1 MRETE
6 YRNNM
11 KIAID
16 ARMIQMSGIGT
27 YIKTLMGHGIY
38 AVALGDDKDIL
49 KYDESVQVINYDEK
63 IYGAGEQLHFPFKEL
78 KKSGVSLLH
87 VPHYN
92 VPVFYRGRLAV
103 TVHDL
108 THLVLPQFLPN
119 KLAYLYA
126 RFLIGYAVHKA
137 EVVFTVSENSKKDIL
152 RFYRVPEEKIAV
164 VYNAVDVR
172 FIHRQREDV
181 EYLIDK
187 YKLPRDK
194 KVIMYV
200 GNLKPHKNL
209 PKLLEAYSAMKD
221 RENTCLVLVGK
232 AFDSEDLTPEIKK
245 LGIEDSVVRTGI
257 IVDNELVDFYNLAD
271 LFVFPSLYEGF
282 GIPPLEAMACGTPV
296 ACSDNSSLPEVVGDA
311 AYMFNPYD
319 VNQIREAMEKVLGNS
334 SLAEKLIERG
344 YRRAAMFTPEKI
356 VETTKAVFEK
366 IKG

>member
-1 MRETE
+1 MR
-6 YRNNM
+6 
-11 KIAID
+11 IAID

-38 AVALGDDKDIL
+38 DIALGDEKDIL
-49 KYDESVQVINYDEK
+49 KYDKSVKVINYSDK

-78 KKSGVSLLH
+78 KKSRADLLH

-92 VPVFYRGRLAV
+92 VPVFYRGKLAV
-103 TVHDL
+103 TVHDMI
-108 THLVLPQFLPN
+108 HLVLPQFLPN
-119 KLAYLYA
+119 KFAYLYA
-126 RFLIGYAVHKA
+126 KFLIGYAVHKA
-137 EVVFTVSENSKKDIL
+137 DVVFTVSENSKKDIL
-152 RFYRVPEEKIAV
+152 RFYKVREDKIVV
-164 VYNAVDVR
+164 VYNAVDAK
-172 FIHRQREDV
+172 FTHRDRREV

-187 YKLPRDK
+187 YNLPKNK

-209 PKLLEAYSAMKD
+209 PRLLEAYSKMSG

-232 AFDSEDLTPEIKK
+232 AFDSEDLTPRIKS

-296 ACSDNSSLPEVVGDA
+296 VCSNNSSLPEVVGDA
-311 AYMFNPYD
+311 AYMFDPYEEK
-319 VNQIREAMEKVLGNS
+319 QIGDAMEKVLYDDT
-334 SLAEKLIERG
+334 LADALIERG
-344 YRRAAMFTPEKI
+344 YKRAAMFTPDKI
-356 VETTKAVFEK
+356 VDRTKAAFERLK
-366 IKG
+366 K

>member
-1 MRETE
+1 M
-6 YRNNM
+6 
-11 KIAID
+11 
-16 ARMIQMSGIGT
+16 
-27 YIKTLMGHGIY
+27 
-38 AVALGDDKDIL
+38 
-49 KYDESVQVINYDEK
+49 
-63 IYGAGEQLHFPFKEL
+63 
-78 KKSGVSLLH
+78 
-87 VPHYN
+87 
-92 VPVFYRGRLAV
+92 

-126 RFLIGYAVHKA
+126 KFLIGYAVHKA

-164 VYNAVDVR
+164 VYNAVDAR

-209 PKLLEAYSAMKD
+209 PKLLEAYSEMKD

-245 LGIEDSVVRTGI
+245 LGIEDSVVKTGI

-296 ACSDNSSLPEVVGDA
+296 VCSNNSSLPEVVGDA

-319 VNQIREAMEKVLGNS
+319 VNQIKEAMENVLCNS

>member
-1 MRETE
+1 MTGV
-6 YRNNM
+6 
-11 KIAID
+11 
-16 ARMIQMSGIGT
+16 QT
-27 YIKTLMGHGIY
+27 C
-38 AVALGDDKDIL
+38 ALPI
-49 KYDESVQVINYDEK
+49 S
-63 IYGAGEQLHFPFKEL
+63 
-78 KKSGVSLLH
+78 
-87 VPHYN
+87 
-92 VPVFYRGRLAV
+92 
-103 TVHDL
+103 
-108 THLVLPQFLPN
+108 
-119 KLAYLYA
+119 
-126 RFLIGYAVHKA
+126 VHKA

-164 VYNAVDVR
+164 VYNAVDAR
-172 FIHRQREDV
+172 FVHRQRADV

-194 KVIMYV
+194 RVIMYV

-245 LGIEDSVVRTGI
+245 LGIVDSVVRTGI

-296 ACSDNSSLPEVVGDA
+296 VCSDNSSLPEVVGDA

>member
-1 MRETE
+1 
-6 YRNNM
+6 M

-27 YIKTLMGHGIY
+27 YIKALMGHGIY
-38 AVALGDDKDIL
+38 DIALGDGNDIL
-49 KYDESVQVINYDEK
+49 KYDANVKVINYSDK

-78 KKSGVSLLH
+78 RKSGADLLH

-92 VPVFYRGRLAV
+92 VPVFYRGKLAV

-119 KLAYLYA
+119 KAAYLYA
-126 RFLIGYAVHKA
+126 KFLIGYAVRKA
-137 EVVFTVSENSKKDIL
+137 EVVFTVSENSKRDIL
-152 RFYRVPEEKIAV
+152 RFYNIPEDKIAV
-164 VYNAVDVR
+164 VYNAVDSR
-172 FIHRQREDV
+172 FVHRDREDV
-181 EYLIDK
+181 SYLFDK
-187 YKLPRDK
+187 YNIPRDK

-209 PKLLEAYSAMKD
+209 PRLLEAYSKMNG
-221 RENTCLVLVGK
+221 REDTCLVLVGK
-232 AFDSEDLTPEIKK
+232 AFDSEDLTPQIKA
-245 LGIEDSVVRTGI
+245 LGIEDSVIKTGI

-296 ACSDNSSLPEVVGDA
+296 VCSNNSSLPEVVGDA
-311 AYMFNPYD
+311 AYMFDPYD
-319 VNQIREAMEKVLGNS
+319 EKQIRDAMEKVLGDD
-334 SLAEKLIERG
+334 SLAQSLVERG
-344 YRRAAMFTPEKI
+344 YKRVKLFTPERI
-356 VETTKAVFEK
+356 VNTTKAVFDK

>member
-1 MRETE
+1 M
-6 YRNNM
+6 
-11 KIAID
+11 
-16 ARMIQMSGIGT
+16 
-27 YIKTLMGHGIY
+27 
-38 AVALGDDKDIL
+38 
-49 KYDESVQVINYDEK
+49 
-63 IYGAGEQLHFPFKEL
+63 
-78 KKSGVSLLH
+78 
-87 VPHYN
+87 
-92 VPVFYRGRLAV
+92 
-103 TVHDL
+103 
-108 THLVLPQFLPN
+108 
-119 KLAYLYA
+119 
-126 RFLIGYAVHKA
+126 
-137 EVVFTVSENSKKDIL
+137 
-152 RFYRVPEEKIAV
+152 PEEKIAV
-164 VYNAVDVR
+164 VYNAVDAR
-172 FIHRQREDV
+172 FVHRQRADV

-194 KVIMYV
+194 RVIMYV

-296 ACSDNSSLPEVVGDA
+296 VCSDNSSLPEVVGDA

-356 VETTKAVFEK
+356 FETTKAVFEK
-366 IKG
+366 IKV

>member
-1 MRETE
+1 
-6 YRNNM
+6 M

-27 YIKTLMGHGIY
+27 YIKALMGHGIY
-38 AVALGDDKDIL
+38 DIALGDGNDIL
-49 KYDESVQVINYDEK
+49 KYDANVKVINYSDK

-78 KKSGVSLLH
+78 RKSGADLLH

-92 VPVFYRGRLAV
+92 VPVFYRGKLAV

-119 KLAYLYA
+119 KAAYLYA
-126 RFLIGYAVHKA
+126 KFLIGYAVRKA
-137 EVVFTVSENSKKDIL
+137 EVVFTVSENSKRDIL
-152 RFYRVPEEKIAV
+152 RFYNIPEDKIAV
-164 VYNAVDVR
+164 VYNAVDSR
-172 FIHRQREDV
+172 FVHRDREDV
-181 EYLIDK
+181 SYLFDK
-187 YKLPRDK
+187 YNIPRDK

-209 PKLLEAYSAMKD
+209 PRLLEAYSKMNG
-221 RENTCLVLVGK
+221 REDTCLVLVGK
-232 AFDSEDLTPEIKK
+232 AFDSEDLTPQIKA
-245 LGIEDSVVRTGI
+245 LGIEDSVIKTGI

-296 ACSDNSSLPEVVGDA
+296 VCSNNSSLPEVVGDA
-311 AYMFNPYD
+311 AYMFDPYD
-319 VNQIREAMEKVLGNS
+319 EKQIRDAMEKVLGDD
-334 SLAEKLIERG
+334 SLAQSLVERG
-344 YRRAAMFTPEKI
+344 YKRVKLFTPERI
-356 VETTKAVFEK
+356 ENTTKAVFDK

>member
-1 MRETE
+1 
-6 YRNNM
+6 M

-27 YIKTLMGHGIY
+27 YIKALMGHGIY
-38 AVALGDDKDIL
+38 DIALGDVNDIL
-49 KYDESVQVINYDEK
+49 KYDANVKVINYSDK

-78 KKSGVSLLH
+78 RKSGADLLH

-92 VPVFYRGRLAV
+92 VPVFYRGKLAV

-119 KLAYLYA
+119 KAAYLYA
-126 RFLIGYAVHKA
+126 KFLIGYAVRKA
-137 EVVFTVSENSKKDIL
+137 EVVFTVSENSKRDIL
-152 RFYRVPEEKIAV
+152 RFYNIPEDKIAV
-164 VYNAVDVR
+164 VYNAVDSR
-172 FIHRQREDV
+172 FVHRDREDV
-181 EYLIDK
+181 SYLFDK
-187 YKLPRDK
+187 YNIPRDK

-209 PKLLEAYSAMKD
+209 PRLLEAYSKMNG
-221 RENTCLVLVGK
+221 REDTCLVLVGK
-232 AFDSEDLTPEIKK
+232 AFDSEDLTPQIKA
-245 LGIEDSVVRTGI
+245 LGIEDSVIKTGI

-296 ACSDNSSLPEVVGDA
+296 VCSNNSSLPEVVGDA
-311 AYMFNPYD
+311 AYMFDPYD
-319 VNQIREAMEKVLGNS
+319 EKQIRDAMEKVLGDD
-334 SLAEKLIERG
+334 SLAQSLVERG
-344 YRRAAMFTPEKI
+344 YKRVKLFTPERI
-356 VETTKAVFEK
+356 VNTTKAVFDK

>member
-1 MRETE
+1 
-6 YRNNM
+6 M

-38 AVALGDDKDIL
+38 DVALGDKDDIL
-49 KYDESVQVINYDEK
+49 KYDESVKVISYSDK

-78 KKSGVSLLH
+78 KKSGAKLLH

-92 VPVFYRGRLAV
+92 VPVFYTGKLAV

-126 RFLIGYAVHKA
+126 KFLIGYAVHKA
-137 EVVFTVSENSKKDIL
+137 EIVFTVSENSKKDIL
-152 RFYRVPEEKIAV
+152 RFYKVREDKIAV
-164 VYNAVDVR
+164 VYNAVDAR
-172 FIHRQREDV
+172 FIHRGKNDV
-181 EYLIDK
+181 EYLADK
-187 YKLPRDK
+187 YHLPKNK

-209 PKLLEAYSAMKD
+209 PRLLEAYSKMD
-221 RENTCLVLVGK
+221 GRENTCLVLVGK
-232 AFDSEDLTPEIKK
+232 AFDSEDLTPQIKS
-245 LGIEDSVVRTGI
+245 LGIEDSVIRTGI
-257 IVDNELVDFYNLAD
+257 IVDDELVDFYNLAD

-296 ACSDNSSLPEVVGDA
+296 VCSNNSSLPEVVGDA
-311 AYMFNPYD
+311 AYMFDPYD
-319 VNQIREAMEKVLGNS
+319 EKQIREAMEKVLS
-334 SLAEKLIERG
+334 DEVLSRTLVKRG
-344 YRRAAMFTPEKI
+344 YKRAALFTPEKI
-356 VETTKAVFEK
+356 VDRTRAAFEK
-366 IKG
+366 IRGLK